1 MPKPP
6 TKRGKKPHVMLATP
20 MYGGMT
26 TGFFMQSVCQLQAQF
41 AAAKW
46 HLSNSFVF
54 NESLIT
60 RARNALVHQFLKTP
74 ATHLLFIDAD
84 IRFQAEHIM
93 AMVAADVDV
102 LCGIYPKKEI
112 NWHTVER
119 AVKAGVP
126 VDNLKKHTAAF
137 VLNLLNDA
145 NEITVAQNMP
155 FEILA
160 GGTGCMLIKRE
171 VIAKM
176 AKEVPT
182 YTNDVGDL
190 AGNMGAEKV
199 CEFFATSIDKDSNRL
214 LSEDYH
220 FCFKWREMGGKVHA
234 APWVKLAHVGTYI
247 FEGGLLEET
256 DNAL

>member
-1 MPKPP
+1 MPKAP
-6 TKRGKKPHVMLATP
+6 TKRGKRPFVMLATP

-26 TGFFMQSVCQLQAQF
+26 TGFFMQSVCQLQSQF

-46 HLSNSFVF
+46 QLANSFVF

-60 RARNALVHQFLKTP
+60 RARNALVHQFLKTQ

-93 AMVAADVDV
+93 AMVMADVDV
-102 LCGIYPKKEI
+102 VCGIYPKKEI

-119 AVKAGVP
+119 AVKMDVP
-126 VDNLKKHTAAF
+126 VDDLKKHTASF
-137 VLNLLNDA
+137 VLNLLDNA
-145 NEITVAQNMP
+145 NEITVAQNKP

-171 VIAKM
+171 VLTKM
-176 AKEVPT
+176 ALEVPS
-182 YTNDVGDL
+182 YTNDMNDL
-190 AGNMGAEKV
+190 AGQMGAEKIR
-199 CEFFATSIDKDSNRL
+199 EFFATSIDKESNRL

-220 FCFKWREMGGKVHA
+220 FCFKWREMGGKIHA
-234 APWVKLAHVGTYI
+234 APWVKLSHVGTYI
-247 FEGGLLEET
+247 FEGGLLEERT
-256 DNAL
+256 

>member
-1 MPKPP
+1 MPKAP
-6 TKRGKKPHVMLATP
+6 TKRGKRPFVMLATP

-26 TGFFMQSVCQLQAQF
+26 TGFFMQSVCQLQSQF

-46 HLSNSFVF
+46 QLANSFVF

-60 RARNALVHQFLKTP
+60 RARNALVHQFLKTQ

-93 AMVAADVDV
+93 AMVMADVDV
-102 LCGIYPKKEI
+102 VCGIYPKKEI

-119 AVKAGVP
+119 AVKMNVP
-126 VDNLKKHTAAF
+126 VDDLKKHTASF
-137 VLNLLNDA
+137 VLNLLDNA
-145 NEITVAQNMP
+145 NEITVAQNKP

-171 VIAKM
+171 VLTKM
-176 AKEVPT
+176 ALEVPS
-182 YTNDVGDL
+182 YTNDMNDL
-190 AGNMGAEKV
+190 AGQMGAEKIR
-199 CEFFATSIDKDSNRL
+199 EFFATSIDKESNRL

-220 FCFKWREMGGKVHA
+220 FCFKWREMGGKIHA
-234 APWVKLAHVGTYI
+234 APWVKLSHVGTYI
-247 FEGGLLEET
+247 FEGGLLEERT
-256 DNAL
+256 

>member
-1 MPKPP
+1 
-6 TKRGKKPHVMLATP
+6 MLATP

-26 TGFFMQSVCQLQAQF
+26 TGFFMQSVCQLQSQF

-46 HLSNSFVF
+46 QLANSFVF

-60 RARNALVHQFLKTP
+60 RARNALVHQFLKTQ

-93 AMVAADVDV
+93 GMVMADVDV
-102 LCGIYPKKEI
+102 VCGIYPKKEI

-119 AVKAGVP
+119 AVKMNVP
-126 VDNLKKHTAAF
+126 VDDLKKHTASF
-137 VLNLLNDA
+137 VLNLLDNA
-145 NEITVAQNMP
+145 NEITVAQNKP

-171 VIAKM
+171 VLTKM
-176 AKEVPT
+176 ALEVPS
-182 YTNDVGDL
+182 YTNDVNDL
-190 AGNMGAEKV
+190 AGQMGAEKIR
-199 CEFFATSIDKDSNRL
+199 EFFATSIDKESNRL

-220 FCFKWREMGGKVHA
+220 FCFKWREMGGKIHA
-234 APWVKLAHVGTYI
+234 APWVKLSHVGTYI
-247 FEGGLLEET
+247 FEGGLLEERT
-256 DNAL
+256 

>member
-1 MPKPP
+1 
-6 TKRGKKPHVMLATP
+6 MLATP

-26 TGFFMQSVCQLQAQF
+26 TGFFMQSVCQLQSQF

-46 HLSNSFVF
+46 QLANSFVF

-60 RARNALVHQFLKTP
+60 RARNALVHQFLKTQ

-93 AMVAADVDV
+93 AMVMADVDV
-102 LCGIYPKKEI
+102 VCGIYPKKEI

-119 AVKAGVP
+119 AVKMDVP
-126 VDNLKKHTAAF
+126 VDDLKKHTASF
-137 VLNLLNDA
+137 VLNLLDNA
-145 NEITVAQNMP
+145 NEITVAQNKP

-171 VIAKM
+171 VLTKM
-176 AKEVPT
+176 ALEVPS
-182 YTNDVGDL
+182 YTNDMNDL
-190 AGNMGAEKV
+190 AGQMGAEKIR
-199 CEFFATSIDKDSNRL
+199 EFFATSIDKESNRL

-220 FCFKWREMGGKVHA
+220 FCFKWREMGGKIHA
-234 APWVKLAHVGTYI
+234 APWVKLSHVGTYI
-247 FEGGLLEET
+247 FEGGLLEERT
-256 DNAL
+256 